1 MLKILITGQFKI
13 KLLIDPQS
21 IIQIDELNYNSE
33 ALLSKAA
40 MEINWPKKTC
50 LVTRLIQMMC

>member
-21 IIQIDELNYNSE
+21 IIQIDELNYKSE
-33 ALLSKAA
+33 AL
-40 MEINWPKKTC
+40 
-50 LVTRLIQMMC
+50 